1 MSTIKKLQQQKA
13 DLDLKIA
20 QALETAKRITAEL
33 EDARLRQ
40 LEIDTGTS
48 QIRALMEK
56 YHLSKE
62 DLFPGSGSPEK
73 VTHMRL
79 VESKTLSEM
88 RQFFNR

>member
-1 MSTIKKLQQQKA
+1 MSTLKKLQQQKA
-13 DLDLKIA
+13 ELDLKIA
-20 QALETAKRITAEL
+20 QSLETAKRISIEL
-33 EDARLRQ
+33 EEARLRQ
-40 LEIDTGTS
+40 QEIDAGTF

-62 DLFPGSGSPEK
+62 DLFPSNTPSEK
-73 VTHMRL
+73 ATHMRL